1 MQELNRFLTIREASL
16 RYYHHLYRKGMH
28 VDRLR
33 VGVYG
38 AGCLGW
44 DEDLEHRI
52 KEGEIQDD
60 SSLEEAISKLF
71 VKTEEFI
78 IQMSEPI
85 GFGPVT
91 TPKITIPES
100 KGPEA

>member
-1 MQELNRFLTIREASL
+1 MYRSLLTSAHI
-16 RYYHHLYRKGMH
+16 
-28 VDRLR
+28 DR
-33 VGVYG
+33 VSGVG

-44 DEDLEHRI
+44 DPDLENKI
-52 KEGEIQDD
+52 KEGAIEED

-78 IQMSEPI
+78 VQMSAPI

-91 TPKITIPES
+91 PEVVPPAKADS
-100 KGPEA
+100 AS

>member
-1 MQELNRFLTIREASL
+1 MFKK
-16 RYYHHLYRKGMH
+16 KGES
-28 VDRLR
+28 VNLIA
-33 VGVYG
+33 VVVCVS

-44 DEDLEHRI
+44 DPDLENKI
-52 KEGEIQDD
+52 KAGAIEED

-78 IQMSEPI
+78 VQMSAPI

-91 TPKITIPES
+91 PEKAPS
-100 KGPEA
+100 PSSPTSADSVSS